1 MIGCIRLEFALFLL
15 VRHYLSFCYRLLCFG
30 FVGYLKVLLQ
40 RVVSELPA
48 DFGSLE
54 TLPVVG
60 ELQTIYFALL
70 ILQAFDG
77 YTTLVKVVEE
87 HGVPRDACAF
97 VFFK

>member
-1 MIGCIRLEFALFLL
+1 MNFRLFFLL
-15 VRHYLSFCYRLLCFG
+15 VCHCVSFCYRLLCFG
-30 FVGYLKVLLQ
+30 FIGYFKVLLQ
-40 RVVSELPA
+40 GTVAELPA

-60 ELQTIYFALL
+60 ELQTIYFTLL
-70 ILQAFDG
+70 VFQTFYG

>member
-1 MIGCIRLEFALFLL
+1 MR
-15 VRHYLSFCYRLLCFG
+15 FCYRLLCFG
-30 FVGYLKVLLQ
+30 FIGYLKVFPQ

-54 TLPVVG
+54 TLPAKG

-70 ILQAFDG
+70 ILQAFDS

-87 HGVPRDACAF
+87 HGGPVMPVPLYFSSRA
-97 VFFK
+97 